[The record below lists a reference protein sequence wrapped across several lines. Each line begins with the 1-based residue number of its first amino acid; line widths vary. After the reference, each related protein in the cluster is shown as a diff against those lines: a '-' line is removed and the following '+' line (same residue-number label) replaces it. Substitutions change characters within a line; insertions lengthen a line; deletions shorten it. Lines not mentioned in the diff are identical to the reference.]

1 MSYRALTDLYLRMTH
16 FLAKRHATQERVEL
30 QRGCAKRECTMEN
43 AHLESSNST
52 GSSHRSLPEV
62 RKAVHPE
69 SAQTASMPR
78 PSDEILRSK
87 TENPSLETL
96 CECSQCA
103 RDLYS
108 ISRQLQTADPF
119 QTSTSE
125 IAVSHSLHYEFSRAT
140 LIMFLVN
147 EVPALKDASSYE

>member
-1 MSYRALTDLYLRMTH
+1 
-16 FLAKRHATQERVEL
+16 
-30 QRGCAKRECTMEN
+30 MEN

-147 EVPALKDASSYE
+147 EVPAPRDASSDELSDSTCSICKAAQMEASQRMSA